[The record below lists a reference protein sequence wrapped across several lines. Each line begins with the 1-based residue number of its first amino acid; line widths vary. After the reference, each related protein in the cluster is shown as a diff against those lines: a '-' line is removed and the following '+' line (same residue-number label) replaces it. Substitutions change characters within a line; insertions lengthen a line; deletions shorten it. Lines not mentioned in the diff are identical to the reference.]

1 MEERQFKLAVG
12 KTEAGKE
19 IQIVRDRRT
28 NLFYMEY
35 SSGGELPAGVGEPW
49 NNLEAIKNY
58 ALSYMKNLKGLR
70 KKRLKEKRH
79 AKSIDN
85 KKV

>member
-19 IQIVRDRRT
+19 IQIVRDSRT

-35 SSGGELPAGVGEPW
+35 SSGGELPAGVGDPW
-49 NNLEAIKNY
+49 NNLEAIKSY
-58 ALSYMKNLKGLR
+58 ALTYMKNLKILR
-70 KKRLKEKRH
+70 NDRIKEARR